1 MEIGSKGIARISI
14 IPMRETHS
22 DKSEMVSQLLF
33 GDHYSVLEISENEKW
48 LKIRMNFDDYEGW
61 IDKNQHHSIS
71 EEYFEQINNSDY
83 KISLD
88 LSSTILFNKH
98 QTNIVRGSI
107 LPISTNEIF
116 KIEEQLAFNGES
128 KSLSEKRDADFVLQI
143 ARKYLNSPYLW
154 GGRSPFGIDCSGFV
168 QIVFRI
174 GGYKLPRDASQQ
186 VSFGQ
191 DIDIDDAEVGDLA
204 YFKNGEGRIVHVGI
218 IAGEGQIIHAS
229 GKVRIDT
236 LDKKG
241 ITHKATKALTHQL
254 HSIKRILKT

>member
-1 MEIGSKGIARISI
+1 MEAGNKGIARISI
-14 IPMRETHS
+14 IPLRESHS
-22 DKSEMVSQLLF
+22 NKSEMVSQLLF
-33 GDHYSVLEISENEKW
+33 GDHYTVLEVSENEKW
-48 LKIRMNFDDYEGW
+48 LKIKMSFDGYEGW
-61 IDKNQHHSIS
+61 IDMNQHHSIS
-71 EEYFEQINNSDY
+71 DEYFVQINNSDY

-128 KSLSEKRDADFVLQI
+128 KSLSEKRDAEYLLQI

-174 GGYKLPRDASQQ
+174 CGYKLPRDASQQ
-186 VSFGQ
+186 VSFGEEV
-191 DIDIDDAEVGDLA
+191 DIIDAVLGDLA

-218 IAGEGQIIHAS
+218 ISGEGQIIHAS

-236 LDKKG
+236 LSDAG
-241 ITHKATKALTHQL
+241 ITNKLTNVLTHQL